1 MKTFEE
7 YKNFNNIIQIIF
19 KKSPLQKKKILNFIS
34 KQNND
39 YFVKA
44 ENFSK
49 NYSKYLNEQNIPLQ
63 YAINSYLKMCNNMV
77 ASQIFFY
84 KEKKYPNK
92 NAKLALENV
101 YSNEEEMKQYMIG
114 LAISQFL
121 WSTHY
126 EMYLFLQQNIRKY
139 KNSINK
145 YLEIG
150 PGHGLFLT
158 EAIKILGN
166 KVDFSAVDISE
177 TSLNITRSI
186 INYLNKGEASVN
198 YFQQDFN
205 SFDQK
210 KEYDFITM
218 GEVLEHVDDP
228 SLILKTFFRL
238 LSKNSRG
245 FISTCVDCPSIDH
258 VYHFTSVQH
267 IRDTL
272 IKNNLIIE
280 SEKVLPTENLPMNEI
295 IKKKI
300 TINYCAMVKKNEKI

>member
-1 MKTFEE
+1 MKTLEP

-19 KKSPLQKKKILNFIS
+19 EKSPLQKKKILSFIS
-34 KQNND
+34 KQNNE
-39 YFVKA
+39 YFVQA

-49 NYSKYLNEQNIPLQ
+49 NYAAYLEKQNIPLQ

-77 ASQIFFY
+77 ASQIFFF

-92 NAKLALENV
+92 NAQLALEKV

-126 EMYLFLQQNIRKY
+126 EMYLFLLQNIWKY
-139 KNSINK
+139 RTSIKK

-166 KVDFSAVDISE
+166 GVDFSAVDISK

-186 INYLNKGEASVN
+186 IEYLNKDKANVN

-210 KEYDFITM
+210 TKYDFITM

-228 SLILKTFFRL
+228 SLILKAFVRL
-238 LSKNSRG
+238 SSKNSRG

-267 IRDTL
+267 IRNTL
-272 IKNNLIIE
+272 IKNNLVIE
-280 SEKVLPTENLPMNEI
+280 SEKVLPIENLPMDEI

-300 TINYCAMVKKNEKI
+300 TINYCAIVKKND